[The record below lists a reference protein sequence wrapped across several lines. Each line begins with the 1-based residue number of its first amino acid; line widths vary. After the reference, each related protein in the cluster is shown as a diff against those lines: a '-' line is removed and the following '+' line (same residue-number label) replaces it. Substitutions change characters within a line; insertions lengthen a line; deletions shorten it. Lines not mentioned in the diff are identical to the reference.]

1 LSHQPKA
8 ESIVEKPIYPRSQRE
23 TTSPLIH
30 YFERVGSTMDV
41 VHALAEEGVD
51 AGTAVLAGEQLEGR
65 GSRGRPWHSPPGGL
79 WASVLLR
86 PAVVGG
92 IEVMSL
98 RVGLAVAAA
107 LEACTGQVIQ
117 LKWPNDLMLDRR
129 KVGGI
134 LCEARWQ
141 GGVLGWVAVGVG
153 INVQNAIP
161 ADLEHSAVAL
171 GQVRSG
177 ITSEGI
183 AEPVIAALRGID
195 LSADRLS
202 SAELSQ
208 FEGRDWLRGR
218 KLVEP
223 VHGEVVGLK
232 EDGSLLVQTPHD
244 GVVALR
250 SSSIELAPIPGS
262 R

>member
-1 LSHQPKA
+1 
-8 ESIVEKPIYPRSQRE
+8 
-23 TTSPLIH
+23 
-30 YFERVGSTMDV
+30 MDV

-65 GSRGRPWHSPPGGL
+65 GSRGRAWHSPPGGL

-86 PAVVGG
+86 PPVVGG
-92 IEVMSL
+92 IEVASL
-98 RVGLAVAAA
+98 RVGLGVAAA
-107 LEACTGQVIQ
+107 IEACTGQAVQ

-129 KVGGI
+129 KLGGI

-161 ADLEHSAVAL
+161 VELEESAVAL
-171 GQVRSG
+171 GRLSPG
-177 ITSEGI
+177 ITAQDI
-183 AEPVIAALRGID
+183 AAPVVAALRGID
-195 LSADRLS
+195 LSAERLS
-202 SAELSQ
+202 SAELMQ
-208 FEGRDWLRGR
+208 FHHRDWLRGR
-218 KLVEP
+218 ELREP
-223 VHGEVVGLK
+223 VHGHAAGLN
-232 EDGSLLVQTPHD
+232 EDGSLLVQTLHD

-250 SSSIELAPIPGS
+250 SSSIELVPVPGS